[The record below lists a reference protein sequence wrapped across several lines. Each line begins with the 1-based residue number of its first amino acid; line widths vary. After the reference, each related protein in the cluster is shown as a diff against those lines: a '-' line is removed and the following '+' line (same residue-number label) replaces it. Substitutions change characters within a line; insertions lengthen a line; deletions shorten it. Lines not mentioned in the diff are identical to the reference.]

1 MIKSHYASKHGS
13 MQKVLLYKPNPK
25 KKSHFDFSFHVIPGR
40 GSPIS
45 SER

>member
-13 MQKVLLYKPNPK
+13 MQKVLLYKPSPK
-25 KKSHFDFSFHVIPGR
+25 KTHFDFSFHVIPGR